1 MFNRF
6 RKPFAHNL
14 YVAFCCRNF
23 YCINKNINIVF
34 FIFRKNDLLA
44 KFFYHAV
51 NAYLGVSLSQEI
63 IEKLVI
69 LPFSSANNRREN
81 FHGCTFFGFTDFPT
95 LWSEPRPLGVGVVF
109 LRLGYLFKNDI
120 KYLLVRKFLNLFST
134 DKAVGLPNTC
144 KQDTHVVVNFRN
156 SSNGRSWIR

>member
-1 MFNRF
+1 MLNCLI
-6 RKPFAHNL
+6 KPFAHNL

-81 FHGCTFFGFTDFPT
+81 FHGCTFFILLLF
-95 LWSEPRPLGVGVVF
+95 F